1 MAITKII
8 SKRVELPVIYL
19 INTEDD
25 FKELPSGLPF
35 IVGDQSELDFIV
47 TFLEFQV
54 LFKSAKATGVKVN
67 WLECLKRIG
76 FSTSLKQ
83 YEISSGGEYW
93 SGDKGKATV
102 SIDAFIQDR
111 YFVDFDKLTE
121 LKILPSWMEDLRA
134 AVETNIIDEVTF
146 NPVSFNKK
154 LGTNTGAAQVKS
166 NKKNLL
172 ILDISGSIPDAI
184 RVSIIQLSR
193 LMSKRFYAD
202 VMFTGGQTFLV
213 DYEEMMTIDVKKL
226 TDGISRNNEGEMYK
240 AIVEQ
245 HKVYGTAFVFG
256 DNDSPSSYGGGKE
269 LKPNFQIE
277 TLYSLHTDCRSS
289 EVVGYGKYFKPTNP
303 VIKVTDWVQTID
315 K

>member
-1 MAITKII
+1 MAIQKIV

-35 IVGDQSELDFIV
+35 IVGEQSELEFIT
-47 TFLEFQV
+47 TFLEFQI
-54 LFKSAKATGVKVN
+54 LYKSCKRTGVKVD
-67 WLECLKRIG
+67 WLKCLERIG
-76 FSTSLKQ
+76 FPTNLKE
-83 YEISSGGEYW
+83 YTISSGGEYW
-93 SGDKGKATV
+93 SGDKGKAVVTM
-102 SIDAFIQDR
+102 DNFIQDR

-146 NPVSFNKK
+146 NPVAFNKK

-184 RVSIIQLSR
+184 RVSVIQLSR

-202 VMFTGGQTFLV
+202 VIFTGGQTVFI
-213 DYEEMMTIDVKKL
+213 DYEEMMTADIKKI

-256 DNDSPSSYGGGKE
+256 DNDCPQRFGNGKE
-269 LKPNFQIE
+269 LSPNYQIE
-277 TLYSLHTDCRSS
+277 TLYSLHTDKNSK

-303 VIKVTDWVQTID
+303 VIKVHDWVQTID